1 MVIEAE
7 PSDHQRFAE
16 AKKIT
21 DPLVVFVNGLDI
33 TVMLG
38 EDMSRMAATLERLF
52 KAAAEDCAG
61 DRETDGVGV
70 G

>member
-1 MVIEAE
+1 VIEAE
-7 PSDHQRFAE
+7 ASDHQGFVE
-16 AKKIT
+16 AKEIT
-21 DPLVVFVNGLDI
+21 DPFMIFVYGLDV

-61 DRETDGVGV
+61 DREADGVGV